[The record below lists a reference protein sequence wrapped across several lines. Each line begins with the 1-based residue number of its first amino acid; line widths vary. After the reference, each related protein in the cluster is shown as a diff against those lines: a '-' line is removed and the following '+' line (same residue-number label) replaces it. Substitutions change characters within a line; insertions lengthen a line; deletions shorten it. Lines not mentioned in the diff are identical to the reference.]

1 MGTVKEEVVNVDQ
14 ADYVLAQ
21 MSVCWAGK
29 PLTVEEV
36 KFWVA
41 KLENYE
47 FDHAMDALS
56 KIADKAK
63 FWPSWAEFKEFV
75 DIERRNNT
83 PALSKPSEKPPCTK
97 EEAAK
102 HLAEARNI
110 LRQQRGV

>member
-1 MGTVKEEVVNVDQ
+1 MNADQ

-56 KIADKAK
+56 KISDKAK
-63 FWPSWAEFKEFV
+63 DAVFFLYPTIIVGVVF
-75 DIERRNNT
+75 IRN
-83 PALSKPSEKPPCTK
+83 AMQIYIWLYVIQEHRESEAGT
-97 EEAAK
+97 
-102 HLAEARNI
+102 
-110 LRQQRGV
+110 

>member
-1 MGTVKEEVVNVDQ
+1 VGPVAEEVMNADQ

-56 KIADKAK
+56 KISDKAK
-63 FWPSWAEFKEFV
+63 WWPSWAEFKEFI
-75 DIERRNNT
+75 DIEKRKST
-83 PALSKPSEKPPCTK
+83 PALNRAEAPPCSD
-97 EEAAK
+97 EQWAA
-102 HLAEARNI
+102 HLAEARR
-110 LRQQRGV
+110 LLQEQRGV